1 MQGRLELGCA
11 LWLAAGAFWLQ
22 MLLLKLREMLFAPV
36 LPSHPHKMHP
46 SLKALVPGA
55 MTMGAIAT
63 HLHCLM

>member
-1 MQGRLELGCA
+1 
-11 LWLAAGAFWLQ
+11 